1 MKTAFLLL
9 FGVFFITMHYHPR
22 ANADE
27 NSHGELLS
35 LAEFHAL
42 AFPTTDY
49 SQQPNQWEVLWL
61 TNDQRQAAADILGHS
76 FNALRVRYWAQ
87 GKRTAWILD
96 EIGKEQPITMGI
108 VIEDKR
114 IQLIRILAYRESRGG
129 EIRHPFFTEQ
139 FNQLML
145 EQDAKKSQLDGKI
158 DGITGATLSVR
169 AVKKVAALALQFHQY
184 TPYDNPAAVE
194 NP

>member
-1 MKTAFLLL
+1 M
-9 FGVFFITMHYHPR
+9 TMNCPL
-22 ANADE
+22 ANAGE

-35 LAEFHAL
+35 LNEFHAL
-42 AFPTTDY
+42 AFPAPEY
-49 SQQPNQWEVLWL
+49 SQQPDQWEVLWL
-61 TNDQRQAAADILGHS
+61 ANNQRQVAADILGHS

-129 EIRHPFFTEQ
+129 EIRYPFFTEQ

-145 EQDAKKSQLDGKI
+145 KQDAKKTQLDGKI

-184 TPYDNPAAVE
+184 TPYDNPVAVE